1 MVFVHFTL
9 LLKITFSGSTIL
21 LHIQCRWAARGPSRP
36 RSARRRHFESS
47 RSWEPAPPLTLR
59 EVLVERKLPIANR
72 PYVLM
77 NTVLRDGP
85 ARLSDDTLVIRIE
98 RAQEA
103 LTRDQS
109 YDEEELDYTNR

>member
-1 MVFVHFTL
+1 MG
-9 LLKITFSGSTIL
+9 GSSSKK
-21 LHIQCRWAARGPSRP
+21 QKPPPFRP
-36 RSARRRHFESS
+36 TPHFESS

-77 NTVLRDGP
+77 NTAPRDEP
-85 ARLSDDTLVIRIE
+85 VRPPDDTLAIRIE
-98 RAQEA
+98 RAHEA

-109 YDEEELDYTNR
+109 NGNDDDELDYR